1 MPGGSFTLCSN
12 QPSPARV
19 FISTVAFAMNG
30 LKRRIARCW
39 HDEGAGGFSLVM
51 TFHDSG
57 QGPVYRIEADDG
69 TQLAWTATEL
79 DAKARADDR
88 LREEGHQC
96 SSRCTAWSAI
106 PQPEPL
112 SETR

>member
-1 MPGGSFTLCSN
+1 MS
-12 QPSPARV
+12 RRE
-19 FISTVAFAMNG
+19 
-30 LKRRIARCW
+30 RRIQRCW

-51 TFHDSG
+51 TFHESG

-69 TQLAWTATEL
+69 TQLAWTETEL
-79 DAKARADDR
+79 DAKARADER

-106 PQPEPL
+106 PQPEPN
-112 SETR
+112 